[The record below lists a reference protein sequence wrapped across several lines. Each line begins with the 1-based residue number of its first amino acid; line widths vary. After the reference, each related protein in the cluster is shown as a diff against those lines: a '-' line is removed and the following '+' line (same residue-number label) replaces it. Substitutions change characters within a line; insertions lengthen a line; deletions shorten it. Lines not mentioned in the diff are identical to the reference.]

1 MYAYLFILRR
11 GYMCVSRR
19 EKQVVNLHLFFV
31 LSKVK
36 RSTDI
41 MCIKRADINS
51 IFRTSI
57 FLLFRYIF
65 SVSRKFTNY
74 QERIDDNT

>member
-51 IFRTSI
+51 YFD
-57 FLLFRYIF
+57 F
-65 SVSRKFTNY
+65 FTFQIYFFCIPKIY
-74 QERIDDNT
+74 QLPREN